1 MKKKI
6 LLVAE
11 AVTLAHVC
19 RILAVS
25 KMLEDDFDLFIAFD
39 EKYRHL
45 LPKSLET
52 KFFHLKC
59 IDGGMFIERVNGFEF
74 AYTADEIDRYVRDD
88 LNLLDKV
95 EPCCVIADFRISMAI
110 SARIKSIRYLSLT
123 NGYWLDGYLGVAQLP
138 LTKGILFLPEFLK
151 RPVYSLAGPI
161 ILRVLSSPF
170 NRIAKKYGVSKAIGN
185 LRHVFT
191 HSDHILLAEP
201 ENWLR
206 VAEHATPV
214 TYIGPLSWPLN
225 LPDPEWWDDV
235 DWSQKT
241 LYVSV
246 GSSGSLEL
254 IQLVLDA
261 TQDMKIQIVVS
272 GVSSVEGKNHLGK
285 IFCAHFI
292 ENAKALKHASVFIS
306 NGGSLSMVDAL
317 RYGKP
322 TIGIASNFDQ
332 WQNIG
337 TLKQHGVG
345 TGFFISRLNVSELK
359 QSIEHFLDP
368 NRSVK
373 SSLEHARTMF
383 NSAPGKNALLNAIK
397 DSLHVK

>member
-19 RILAVS
+19 RILAVG

-45 LPKSLET
+45 LPKSLEA

-59 IDGGMFIERVNGFEF
+59 IDGRKFMERVNNFEF
-74 AYTADEIDRYVRDD
+74 AYAADEIDLYVKDD
-88 LNLLDKV
+88 LNLLSKV
-95 EPCCVIADFRISMAI
+95 EPFCVIADFRISMAI

-138 LTKGILFLPEFLK
+138 LTKGILFLPEFLR
-151 RPVYSLAGPI
+151 RPVYSLVGPI
-161 ILRVLSSPF
+161 ILRALASPF
-170 NRIAKKYGVSKAIGN
+170 NQIAKKNGVSKAIGN
-185 LRHVFT
+185 LRYVFT
-191 HSDHILLAEP
+191 DSDHILLAEP

-206 VAEHATPV
+206 VAENTTPI
-214 TYIGPLSWPLN
+214 TYIGPLSWPLS

-235 DWSQKT
+235 DWNQKT

-261 TQDMKIQIVVS
+261 TQDMKLQIVIS
-272 GVSSVEGKNHLGK
+272 GVSSVEEKNHLGR
-285 IFCAHFI
+285 IFCANFI

-337 TLKQHGVG
+337 TLNEHGVG
-345 TGFFISRLNVSELK
+345 TGFYIKTLNVTELK
-359 QSIEHFLDP
+359 NAIEYFLDP
-368 NRSVK
+368 EHSVK
-373 SSLEHARTMF
+373 SSLEIAKTMF
-383 NSAPGKNALLNAIK
+383 GSAPRKNALINAIK
-397 DSLHVK
+397 DTLR